1 MIFIVR
7 ILRIV
12 LIGIVI
18 FFLYRLLFKGNLFGF
33 LRRSKKSTSSK
44 PLEEMKKDPIC
55 GTFIPQSQ
63 ALEYKSE
70 DQIHYFCSEEC
81 RNKYQKIEK
90 YKNSK

>member
-1 MIFIVR
+1 MIFIFR

-12 LIGIVI
+12 LIGIII
-18 FFLYRLLFKGNLFGF
+18 FFLFRLFFKGNLFGF
-33 LRRSKKSTSSK
+33 LKRNKKSTSPK

-63 ALEYKSE
+63 ALEYKSG

-81 RNKYQKIEK
+81 KSKYQKIEK
-90 YKNSK
+90 KET